1 MDRRILDLYDAYTHV
16 PLARRDFLERLATLA
31 GGMGAALALL
41 PLLQANRA
49 AAAQV
54 PAVDARLKT
63 ERVTFSG
70 PDGELR
76 GYLARPTGSKALP
89 AVIVIHE
96 NRGLNAHIED
106 VGRRLA
112 LAGFVALAPDFLS
125 ATGGTPESEDAA
137 REQIGKLDP
146 EWAVKAAVAA
156 SDWLRS
162 GERSNG
168 RVGAVGF
175 CWGGGLVGRLAT
187 ADPKL
192 RAAVVFYGRVP
203 PLADVPKIKAALLL
217 NYAGND
223 ELINAEVPS
232 FQKALDEAG
241 VRYRLYKYEGVEHA
255 FHNDTSTAR
264 YNAAAAELA
273 WKRTVEF
280 FDQTLKSAG

>member
-1 MDRRILDLYDAYTHV
+1 MDRRIIDLYDEYTHA

-31 GGMGAALALL
+31 GGTGAALALL

-54 PAVDARLKT
+54 PADDKRLET
-63 ERVTFSG
+63 EQVTYPVPG
-70 PDGELR
+70 GNLR
-76 GYLARPTGSKALP
+76 GYLARPAGSQALP

-96 NRGLNAHIED
+96 NRGLNPHIED
-106 VGRRLA
+106 VARRAA
-112 LAGFVALAPDFLS
+112 LAGFLALAPDFLTAS
-125 ATGGTPESEDAA
+125 GGTPPNEDLA

-146 EWAVKAAVAA
+146 EWTLKAAVATA
-156 SDWLRS
+156 EWLRS
-162 GERSNG
+162 GDRSTG

-175 CWGGGLVGRLAT
+175 CWGGGLVGSLAT

-192 RAAVVFYGRVP
+192 NAGVVFYGRVP
-203 PLADVPKIKAALLL
+203 PPADVPKIKAALLL

-223 ELINAEVPS
+223 ERINANVPD
-232 FQKALDEAG
+232 FQKALDHAG
-241 VRYRLYKYEGVEHA
+241 VRYTLHMYEGVEHA

-264 YNAAAAELA
+264 YNGAAAGLA

-280 FDQTLKSAG
+280 FDQTLKSA